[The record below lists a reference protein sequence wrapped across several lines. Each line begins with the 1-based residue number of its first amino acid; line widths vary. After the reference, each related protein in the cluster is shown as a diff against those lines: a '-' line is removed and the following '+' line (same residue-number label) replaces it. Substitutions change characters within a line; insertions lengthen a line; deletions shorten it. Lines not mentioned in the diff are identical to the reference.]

1 MFRKNKDGSPDFEAG
16 TTNPGDTDQGGAP
29 PLKPFS
35 KKGSHNPARPP
46 ATGAQR
52 TEIPRR
58 VMDIPG
64 PNRRPDRPRPVEAES
79 KTLIVGREIRLSGQ
93 ITSCDR
99 LVVEGHVEV
108 SLSDARLIEV
118 APTGYFKG
126 SAQADEADISGCFDG
141 ELVAN
146 ERLTVRST
154 GRISGS
160 IRYGRIIIESG
171 GEITGDMQALGQR
184 AEETSPAAEPTTSGP
199 DEAAAADYHT
209 AVPADAE

>member
-1 MFRKNKDGSPDFEAG
+1 MFRRSKDDGPDMEAG
-16 TTNPGDTDQGGAP
+16 GLGPADSDQTGAP

-35 KKGSHNPARPP
+35 KKGSHTPARPTASAP
-46 ATGAQR
+46 QR
-52 TEIPRR
+52 PEVPRR
-58 VMDIPG
+58 VTDIPG
-64 PNRRPDRPRPVEAES
+64 PTRRLDRPRPVEAES

-118 APTGYFKG
+118 APSGYFKG
-126 SAQADEADISGCFDG
+126 SAQADEADISGSFEG

-160 IRYGRIIIESG
+160 IRYGRIVIESG
-171 GEITGDMQALGQR
+171 GEITGDMQTLGQR
-184 AEETSPAAEPTTSGP
+184 AEAAAPAADPGT
-199 DEAAAADYHT
+199 AAAPEDY
-209 AVPADAE
+209 APVPADAE